1 MKIISRY
8 VLREHAG
15 PLVFALTALT
25 SLLLLNY
32 IAKQF
37 GNLVGKGL
45 PWSAIAEFFLLSV
58 PFTVA
63 MTLPMAV
70 LVSTLYAFSRL
81 AAENEITALKASGVG
96 FGRTLVPVL
105 AASFVIAVVMLGFND
120 QVLPRANQRLAT
132 LQTDI
137 ARKKPTFALR
147 EQVINE
153 VISGRLFLRANHI
166 DETSNDLR
174 EVTIYDLSDQQ
185 RRRTIYADS
194 GAMGLTLDQRDLILT
209 LHDGYMLEVPRTDPA
224 QLQRLYFD
232 RDLIRVKGVGNSF
245 EASEEDGYKSD
256 REMSICEMRE
266 TAERA
271 RQASEEVR
279 QGLRRQL
286 LRVVHE
292 ATTGERPDTV
302 TPEADPA
309 PTTAASLYCT
319 VLAPLVGE
327 PDTAEEVTLPA
338 VATDG
343 GVEAVLR
350 EPVEI
355 APEPIFD
362 TAALAAAREDTSR
375 AAVRRDSA
383 RAARRDSLAAS
394 RRVRPRPTSVRTST
408 RLVPPS
414 AGLPSS
420 AADFATITDELAAA
434 RSMEELAGT
443 LDLATARLT
452 EAERT
457 VNSYQ
462 VEIQKKF
469 ALAFACIIFGLL
481 GAPIALRFPRGGV
494 GLVISVSLGVFALYY
509 VGLIAGES
517 LGNRGVVPAGL
528 AMWSANLILGAVAL
542 LLLARIG
549 KEGATARGG
558 DAGELLETM
567 RAWVAKYARRV
578 GIPMERRRRA

>member
-1 MKIISRY
+1 VKIISRY

-105 AASFVIAVVMLGFND
+105 AASFVIALVMLGFND

-194 GAMGLTLDQRDLILT
+194 GAMGLTPDLRDLILT
-209 LHDGYMLEVPRTDPA
+209 LHDGYMLEVPRADPA

-245 EASEEDGYKSD
+245 EASEADGYRSD
-256 REMSICEMRE
+256 REMSICEMQE
-266 TAERA
+266 MA
-271 RQASEEVR
+271 RSAWQEGEEVR
-279 QGLRRQL
+279 ESLRRQMVRL
-286 LRVVHE
+286 VHE
-292 ATTGERPDTV
+292 AATGERPDTAEREAA
-302 TPEADPA
+302 TP
-309 PTTAASLYCT
+309 PTTTASVYCT

-327 PDTAEEVTLPA
+327 PDSTEEELLPA

-343 GVEAVLR
+343 GLDAAIPEQSDV
-350 EPVEI
+350 
-355 APEPIFD
+355 APEPFRD
-362 TAALAAAREDTSR
+362 TAELVAARKDTSR
-375 AAVRRDSA
+375 AAARRDSA
-383 RAARRDSLAAS
+383 RAARRDSASAA

-408 RLVPPS
+408 RLIPPS
-414 AGLPSS
+414 AGIPSS
-420 AADFATITDELAAA
+420 ALDFATNVDEVAAA
-434 RSMEELAGT
+434 RSMEEVTST
-443 LDLATARLT
+443 LDLATARLA

-528 AMWSANLILGAVAL
+528 AMWAANLILGAVAV

-558 DAGELLETM
+558 DAGEFLETM

>member
-105 AASFVIAVVMLGFND
+105 VASFFIALVMLGFND

-153 VISGRLFLRANHI
+153 VIPGRLFLRANHI

-194 GAMGLTLDQRDLILT
+194 GSMGLTPDLRDLILT
-209 LHDGYMLEVPRTDPA
+209 LHDGYMLEVPRADPA

-232 RDLIRVKGVGNSF
+232 RDLIRVKGVGNTF
-245 EASEEDGYKSD
+245 EASEADGYKSD
-256 REMSICEMRE
+256 REMSICEMQE
-266 TAERA
+266 TAQRAWQEGEGVRER
-271 RQASEEVR
+271 
-279 QGLRRQL
+279 LRRQMTRL
-286 LRVVHE
+286 VHE
-292 ATTGERPDTV
+292 AAAGTPPDT
-302 TPEADPA
+302 
-309 PTTAASLYCT
+309 AAREDSSPPRTLASVYCAL
-319 VLAPLVGE
+319 LAPLLDV
-327 PDTAEEVTLPA
+327 PDSTEDEMLPA

-343 GVEAVLR
+343 GLSSEMPERVELVP
-350 EPVEI
+350 EPVL
-355 APEPIFD
+355 D
-362 TAALAAAREDTSR
+362 TAALAAVRADTAR
-375 AAVRRDSA
+375 AAARRDSA
-383 RAARRDSLAAS
+383 RAARRA
-394 RRVRPRPTSVRTST
+394 RPRPTSVRTTT

-414 AGLPSS
+414 AGLPAS
-420 AADFATITDELAAA
+420 AAELATSFDEVESA
-434 RSMEELAGT
+434 RSMDELTGT
-443 LDLATARLT
+443 LDLATARLA

-509 VGLIAGES
+509 IGLIAGES
-517 LGNRGVVPAGL
+517 LGDRGVVPPAL
-528 AMWSANLILGAVAL
+528 AMWSANLILGSVAV

-558 DAGELLETM
+558 DAGEFLETM
-567 RAWVAKYARRV
+567 RSWVAKYARRV
-578 GIPMERRRRA
+578 GIPMERRRRRG